1 MATDV
6 GVRIGVEGEREFRT
20 ALSAINSQIRN
31 LNSEMRNVV
40 SSFDGMEDAEQSA
53 AARSDVLNR
62 SIEATQQKITL
73 LSSQY
78 DKASARLNELGE
90 ALSRAQQEFGQNS
103 AQAARAQN
111 AYNNQVR
118 TVSELSRQ
126 INDANTDLN
135 RFQRELRDTGDA
147 ADDMGRALDDAG
159 DEASGLSDSFTGAF
173 AGGAISGVVESLIS
187 SVGELIESTE
197 EYRKIMGTLEVSSQA
212 AGYSTEETAETYKQL
227 YGIIGDDQ
235 AAATATANLQA
246 LGLSQEQ
253 LTTLTDGAIGAW
265 ATYGDSIPIDG
276 LAEAINETVKVGTV
290 TGTFADVLN
299 WAGTSEDDF
308 NAKLQATKDPAE
320 RAQIVLDELAR
331 QGLPQLA
338 DAYRETNDDIVS
350 TNEANLA
357 MNDSLADT
365 AEKLA
370 PIAAQIKEG
379 LASALEAL
387 QPAIQF
393 VIDNAGAFSAA
404 VAGIATALAAIK
416 IGGLITSIVTA
427 VQSLGSIGG
436 VIVAALGGPVTA
448 VIAAIAGIAA
458 ALITL
463 WNTSDGFR
471 NAVITAWEAIKN
483 AVSTVAEAIVA
494 FFTET
499 IPNAWNGIVEFF
511 SGMPEVF
518 SGVWETIK
526 GAFETGWNNI
536 AAFFTET
543 IPAWI
548 ASIGEWFNQLPY
560 KLGEA
565 LGNALLKVQE
575 WGANVKAF
583 VTETIPAVIENIRQ
597 WFSELPG
604 KIWEF
609 LQQAIQKIKDW
620 GAQTLTNAKTGATN
634 TLNAISSTIQ
644 QLPGK
649 IWTFLQQAVQ
659 KFVEWGSNMISTGKQ
674 KMGEVVN
681 AVVNTLKSIP
691 GKVVSIGSDIVKGL
705 WNGITDMAGWV
716 KGKIAGWC
724 GSFVEG
730 FKHALGIASPSRVM
744 RDEIGVMI
752 ARGLGLGLKK
762 GTPYV
767 ERMANRLSDAL
778 TKEIEKT
785 NAEIEKMQQAE
796 IQRQADQEL
805 KEYKK
810 QIAEKEKEL
819 AEAEGEARQNILD
832 QIAEL
837 EAQWNEKQL
846 EAARQA
852 EQDAANARLEELEKF
867 KEEYESAIEEIQKSQ
882 ESMTQKLKDYGD
894 LFEEVDG
901 KIELTDL
908 RDQID
913 QIREYGVAL
922 EELKDRGAP
931 DDLLAEVT
939 EMSVEDAVAYTQ
951 ALLDMTDQEYQD
963 YIHQWNRKQ
972 YEAQQIASQFYKSE
986 LAALDSEY
994 VQKVPET
1001 LSDLKDQLYS
1011 VGTNSAQGLANGL
1024 LDAKNV
1030 VVRAAITVASAA
1042 ATAMQKYSKIASP
1055 SKLMRDE
1062 VGRYLTEGVAV
1073 GMLDS
1078 IGQVRQAAQTVSDAA
1093 TSGMGGDLYGMTT
1106 PGTGLTVN
1114 VPPTDFS
1121 TILAELQS
1129 IRQAIQEGKILSVNG
1144 QKLTDVVTAGQRTK
1158 TIASG
1163 RTVIPV

>member
-147 ADDMGRALDDAG
+147 ADDMGRELRDSA
-159 DEASGLSDSFTGAF
+159 DEAGGFGSTLKNAI
-173 AGGAISGVVESLIS
+173 AGGGISGAVQRLI
-187 SVGELIESTE
+187 GNITQLIDETT

-212 AGYSTEETAETYKQL
+212 AGYTTEQTTQTFQRL
-227 YGIIGDDQ
+227 YGVLGDDQ
-235 AAATATANLQA
+235 TAATATANLQA
-246 LGLSQEQ
+246 LGLSQDQ
-253 LTTLTDGAIGAW
+253 LVSMTDGAIGAW
-265 ATYGDSIPIDG
+265 ARYGDSIPIDG
-276 LAEAINETVKVGTV
+276 LAEAINETVKTSTV

-299 WAGTSEDDF
+299 WAGTSEDEF
-308 NAKLQATKDPAE
+308 NAKLQAAATPAE
-320 RAQIVLDELAR
+320 RANIVLQELAN
-331 QGLPQLA
+331 QGLIQSA
-338 DAYRETNDDIVS
+338 EAWRNN
-350 TNEANLA
+350 NEALYEANIA
-357 MNDSLADT
+357 NNSLTDT
-365 AEKLA
+365 MSQFAEILS
-370 PIAAQIKEG
+370 PIVTTVKEG
-379 LASALEAL
+379 LNGVL
-387 QPAIQF
+387 QSVLGLVAVGQEGGI
-393 VIDNAGAFSAA
+393 GAVFEQITTSMSGFAQN
-404 VAGIATALAAIK
+404 LAANLP
-416 IGGLITSIVTA
+416 GLMEMGSEMLNSII
-427 VQSLGSIGG
+427 SG
-436 VIVAALGGPVTA
+436 V
-448 VIAAIAGIAA
+448 AA
-458 ALITL
+458 ALPGIVTSAGQIITSFL
-463 WNTSDGFR
+463 QGLTAGFPS
-471 NAVITAWEAIKN
+471 VIQNGVEMLNNLA
-483 AVSTVAEAIVA
+483 
-494 FFTET
+494 
-499 IPNAWNGIVEFF
+499 NGIVQ
-511 SGMPEVF
+511 S
-518 SGVWETIK
+518 
-526 GAFETGWNNI
+526 
-536 AAFFTET
+536 
-543 IPAWI
+543 IPALVAQLPQIISAFINFISSALPQIVNAGVDILLNLVNGIINSIPQLVSQIPQIITAFTSAI
-548 ASIGEWFNQLPY
+548 ASNLPKILQAGIEILLKLAEGIIKAIPQLVAQLPQIISAIIDG
-560 KLGEA
+560 L
-565 LGNALLKVQE
+565 NAL
-575 WGANVKAF
+575 
-583 VTETIPAVIENIRQ
+583 
-597 WFSELPG
+597 
-604 KIWEF
+604 
-609 LQQAIQKIKDW
+609 IQGIKDV
-620 GAQTLTNAKTGATN
+620 
-634 TLNAISSTIQ
+634 
-644 QLPGK
+644 GK
-649 IWTFLQQAVQ
+649 NIVQ
-659 KFVEWGSNMISTGKQ
+659 
-674 KMGEVVN
+674 
-681 AVVNTLKSIP
+681 
-691 GKVVSIGSDIVKGL
+691 GL
-705 WNGITDMAGWV
+705 WNGISSAAGWLKDKV
-716 KGKIAGWC
+716 GGWAKGLINSIK
-724 GSFVEG
+724 SK
-730 FKHALGIASPSRVM
+730 FKIASPSKLM

-819 AEAEGEARQNILD
+819 AEAEGEARQNILG

-963 YIHQWNRKQ
+963 YVHQWNRKQ

-1106 PGTGLTVN
+1106 PGAGLTVN

-1121 TILAELQS
+1121 AILTELQS

>member
-31 LNSEMRNVV
+31 LNSEMRNAV

-147 ADDMGRALDDAG
+147 AGDMGRELRDSA
-159 DEASGLSDSFTGAF
+159 DEA
-173 AGGAISGVVESLIS
+173 GGFGSTLKNAIVGGGISGAVQSLI
-187 SVGELIESTE
+187 GNITQLIDETT

-212 AGYSTEETAETYKQL
+212 AGYTTEQTTQTFQRL
-227 YGIIGDDQ
+227 YGVLGDDQ
-235 AAATATANLQA
+235 TAATATANLQA
-246 LGLSQEQ
+246 LGLSQTQ
-253 LTTLTDGAIGAW
+253 LTQLTDGAIGAW
-265 ATYGDSIPIDG
+265 AKYGDSIPIDG
-276 LAEAINETVKVGTV
+276 LAEGINETIKVSTV
-290 TGTFADVLN
+290 TGAFADVLN

-320 RAQIVLDELAR
+320 RANLVLQELAN
-331 QGLPQLA
+331 QGLMQSAEAWRNNNAAL
-338 DAYRETNDDIVS
+338 Y
-350 TNEANLA
+350 EANIA
-357 MNDSLADT
+357 NNSLTDT
-365 AEKLA
+365 MSQFAEILS
-370 PIAAQIKEG
+370 PIVTTVKEG
-379 LASALEAL
+379 LNGVL
-387 QPAIQF
+387 QSVLGLVAVGQEGGI
-393 VIDNAGAFSAA
+393 GAVFEQITTSMSGFAQN
-404 VAGIATALAAIK
+404 LAANLP
-416 IGGLITSIVTA
+416 GLMEMGSEMLNSII
-427 VQSLGSIGG
+427 SG
-436 VIVAALGGPVTA
+436 V
-448 VIAAIAGIAA
+448 AA
-458 ALITL
+458 ALPGIVTSAGQIITSFL
-463 WNTSDGFR
+463 QGLTAGFPSVIQNGVEMLNNLANGIIQSIPALVAQLPQIISAFINFIYSALPQIV
-471 NAVITAWEAIKN
+471 NAGVDILLNLVNGIINSIPQLVSQIPQIITALTSA
-483 AVSTVAEAIVA
+483 
-494 FFTET
+494 
-499 IPNAWNGIVEFF
+499 
-511 SGMPEVF
+511 
-518 SGVWETIK
+518 
-526 GAFETGWNNI
+526 
-536 AAFFTET
+536 
-543 IPAWI
+543 I
-548 ASIGEWFNQLPY
+548 ASNLPKILQAGIKILLKLAEGIIKAIPQLVAQLPQIISAIIDG
-560 KLGEA
+560 L
-565 LGNALLKVQE
+565 NAL
-575 WGANVKAF
+575 
-583 VTETIPAVIENIRQ
+583 
-597 WFSELPG
+597 
-604 KIWEF
+604 
-609 LQQAIQKIKDW
+609 IQGIKDV
-620 GAQTLTNAKTGATN
+620 
-634 TLNAISSTIQ
+634 
-644 QLPGK
+644 GK
-649 IWTFLQQAVQ
+649 NIVQ
-659 KFVEWGSNMISTGKQ
+659 
-674 KMGEVVN
+674 
-681 AVVNTLKSIP
+681 
-691 GKVVSIGSDIVKGL
+691 GL
-705 WNGITDMAGWV
+705 WNGISSAAGWLKDKV
-716 KGKIAGWC
+716 GGWAS
-724 GSFVEG
+724 GLINSIKSK
-730 FKHALGIASPSRVM
+730 FKIASPSKLM

-1106 PGTGLTVN
+1106 PGAGLTVN

-1121 TILAELQS
+1121 AILAELQS

>member
-147 ADDMGRALDDAG
+147 ADDMGRELRDSA
-159 DEASGLSDSFTGAF
+159 DEA
-173 AGGAISGVVESLIS
+173 GGFGSTLKNAIVGGGISGAVQSLI
-187 SVGELIESTE
+187 GNITQLIDETT

-212 AGYSTEETAETYKQL
+212 AGYTTEQTTQTFQRL
-227 YGIIGDDQ
+227 YGVLGDDQ
-235 AAATATANLQA
+235 TAATATANLQA
-246 LGLSQEQ
+246 LGLSQDQ
-253 LTTLTDGAIGAW
+253 LVSMTDGAIGAW
-265 ATYGDSIPIDG
+265 ARYGDSIPIDG
-276 LAEAINETVKVGTV
+276 LAEAINETVKTSTV

-299 WAGTSEDDF
+299 WAGTSEDEF
-308 NAKLQATKDPAE
+308 NAKLQAAATPAE
-320 RAQIVLDELAR
+320 RANIVLQELAN
-331 QGLPQLA
+331 QGLIQSA
-338 DAYRETNDDIVS
+338 EAWRNN
-350 TNEANLA
+350 NEALYEANIA
-357 MNDSLADT
+357 NNSLTDT
-365 AEKLA
+365 MSQFAEILS
-370 PIAAQIKEG
+370 PIVTTVKEG
-379 LASALEAL
+379 LNGVL
-387 QPAIQF
+387 QSVLGLVAVGQEGGI
-393 VIDNAGAFSAA
+393 GAVFEQITTSMSGFAQN
-404 VAGIATALAAIK
+404 LAANLP
-416 IGGLITSIVTA
+416 GLMEMGSEMLNSII
-427 VQSLGSIGG
+427 SG
-436 VIVAALGGPVTA
+436 V
-448 VIAAIAGIAA
+448 AA
-458 ALITL
+458 ALPGIVTSAGQIITSFL
-463 WNTSDGFR
+463 QGLTAGFPSVIQNGVEMLNNLANGIIQSIPALVAQLPQIISAFINFISSALPQIV
-471 NAVITAWEAIKN
+471 NAGVDILLNLVNGIINSIPRLVSQIPQIITA
-483 AVSTVAEAIVA
+483 
-494 FFTET
+494 FTS
-499 IPNAWNGIVEFF
+499 A
-511 SGMPEVF
+511 
-518 SGVWETIK
+518 
-526 GAFETGWNNI
+526 
-536 AAFFTET
+536 
-543 IPAWI
+543 I
-548 ASIGEWFNQLPY
+548 ASNLPKILQAGIEILLKLAEGIIKAIPQLVAQLPQIISAIIDG
-560 KLGEA
+560 L
-565 LGNALLKVQE
+565 NAL
-575 WGANVKAF
+575 
-583 VTETIPAVIENIRQ
+583 
-597 WFSELPG
+597 
-604 KIWEF
+604 
-609 LQQAIQKIKDW
+609 IQGIKDV
-620 GAQTLTNAKTGATN
+620 
-634 TLNAISSTIQ
+634 
-644 QLPGK
+644 GK
-649 IWTFLQQAVQ
+649 NIVQ
-659 KFVEWGSNMISTGKQ
+659 
-674 KMGEVVN
+674 
-681 AVVNTLKSIP
+681 
-691 GKVVSIGSDIVKGL
+691 GL
-705 WNGITDMAGWV
+705 WNGISSAAGWLKDKV
-716 KGKIAGWC
+716 GGWAS
-724 GSFVEG
+724 GLINSIKSK
-730 FKHALGIASPSRVM
+730 FKIASPSKLM

-1106 PGTGLTVN
+1106 PGAGLTVN

-1121 TILAELQS
+1121 AILAELQS

>member
-111 AYNNQVR
+111 AYNNQAR

-147 ADDMGRALDDAG
+147 ADDMGRELRDSA
-159 DEASGLSDSFTGAF
+159 DEA
-173 AGGAISGVVESLIS
+173 GGFGSTLKNAIVGGGISGAVQSLI
-187 SVGELIESTE
+187 GNITQLIDETT

-212 AGYSTEETAETYKQL
+212 AGYTTEQTTQTFQRL
-227 YGIIGDDQ
+227 YGVLGDDQ
-235 AAATATANLQA
+235 TAATATANLQA
-246 LGLSQEQ
+246 LGLSQTQ
-253 LTTLTDGAIGAW
+253 LTQLTDGAIGAW
-265 ATYGDSIPIDG
+265 AKYGDSIPIDG
-276 LAEAINETVKVGTV
+276 LAEGINETVKVGTV
-290 TGTFADVLN
+290 TGAFADVLN

-320 RAQIVLDELAR
+320 RANLVLQELAN
-331 QGLPQLA
+331 QGLMQSAEAWRNNNAAL
-338 DAYRETNDDIVS
+338 Y
-350 TNEANLA
+350 EANIA
-357 MNDSLADT
+357 NNSLTDT
-365 AEKLA
+365 MSQFAEILS
-370 PIAAQIKEG
+370 PIVTTVKEG
-379 LASALEAL
+379 LNGVL
-387 QPAIQF
+387 QSVLGLVAVGQEGGI
-393 VIDNAGAFSAA
+393 GAVFEQITTSMSGFAQN
-404 VAGIATALAAIK
+404 LAANLP
-416 IGGLITSIVTA
+416 GLMEMGSEMLNSII
-427 VQSLGSIGG
+427 SG
-436 VIVAALGGPVTA
+436 V
-448 VIAAIAGIAA
+448 AA
-458 ALITL
+458 ALPGIVTSAGQIITSFL
-463 WNTSDGFR
+463 QGLTAGFPSVIQNGVEMLNNLANGIIQSIPALVAQLPQIISAFINFISSALPQIV
-471 NAVITAWEAIKN
+471 NAGVDILLNLVNGIINSIPQLVSQIPQIITA
-483 AVSTVAEAIVA
+483 
-494 FFTET
+494 FTS
-499 IPNAWNGIVEFF
+499 A
-511 SGMPEVF
+511 
-518 SGVWETIK
+518 
-526 GAFETGWNNI
+526 
-536 AAFFTET
+536 
-543 IPAWI
+543 I
-548 ASIGEWFNQLPY
+548 ASNLPKILQAGIEILLKLAEGIIKAIPQLVAQLPQIISAIIDG
-560 KLGEA
+560 L
-565 LGNALLKVQE
+565 NAL
-575 WGANVKAF
+575 
-583 VTETIPAVIENIRQ
+583 
-597 WFSELPG
+597 
-604 KIWEF
+604 
-609 LQQAIQKIKDW
+609 IQGIKDV
-620 GAQTLTNAKTGATN
+620 
-634 TLNAISSTIQ
+634 
-644 QLPGK
+644 GK
-649 IWTFLQQAVQ
+649 NIVQ
-659 KFVEWGSNMISTGKQ
+659 
-674 KMGEVVN
+674 
-681 AVVNTLKSIP
+681 
-691 GKVVSIGSDIVKGL
+691 GL
-705 WNGITDMAGWV
+705 WNGISSAAGWLKDKV
-716 KGKIAGWC
+716 GGWAKGLINSIK
-724 GSFVEG
+724 SK
-730 FKHALGIASPSRVM
+730 FKIASPSKLM

-1121 TILAELQS
+1121 AILAELQS

>member
-111 AYNNQVR
+111 AYNNQAR

-147 ADDMGRALDDAG
+147 ADDMGRELRDSA
-159 DEASGLSDSFTGAF
+159 DEAGGFGSTLKNAI
-173 AGGAISGVVESLIS
+173 AGGGISGAVQRLI
-187 SVGELIESTE
+187 GNITQLIDETT

-212 AGYSTEETAETYKQL
+212 AGYTTEQTTQTFQRL
-227 YGIIGDDQ
+227 YGVLGDDQ
-235 AAATATANLQA
+235 TAATATANLQA
-246 LGLSQEQ
+246 LGLSQDQ
-253 LTTLTDGAIGAW
+253 LVSMTDGAIGAW
-265 ATYGDSIPIDG
+265 ARYGDSIPIDG
-276 LAEAINETVKVGTV
+276 LAEAINETVKTSTV

-299 WAGTSEDDF
+299 WAGTSEDEF
-308 NAKLQATKDPAE
+308 NAKLQAAATPAE
-320 RAQIVLDELAR
+320 RANIVLQELAN
-331 QGLPQLA
+331 QGLIQSA
-338 DAYRETNDDIVS
+338 EAWRNN
-350 TNEANLA
+350 NEALYEANIA
-357 MNDSLADT
+357 NNSLTDT
-365 AEKLA
+365 MSQFAEILS
-370 PIAAQIKEG
+370 PIVTTVKEG
-379 LASALEAL
+379 LNGVL
-387 QPAIQF
+387 QSVLGLVAVGQEGGI
-393 VIDNAGAFSAA
+393 GAVFEQITTSMSGFAQN
-404 VAGIATALAAIK
+404 LAANLP
-416 IGGLITSIVTA
+416 GLMEMGSEMLNSII
-427 VQSLGSIGG
+427 SG
-436 VIVAALGGPVTA
+436 V
-448 VIAAIAGIAA
+448 AA
-458 ALITL
+458 ALPGIVTSAGQIITSFL
-463 WNTSDGFR
+463 QGLTAGFPSVIQNGVEMLNNLANGIIQSIPALVAQLPQIISAFINFISSALPQIV
-471 NAVITAWEAIKN
+471 NAGVDILLNLVNGIINSIPQLVSQIPQIITA
-483 AVSTVAEAIVA
+483 
-494 FFTET
+494 FTS
-499 IPNAWNGIVEFF
+499 A
-511 SGMPEVF
+511 
-518 SGVWETIK
+518 
-526 GAFETGWNNI
+526 
-536 AAFFTET
+536 
-543 IPAWI
+543 I
-548 ASIGEWFNQLPY
+548 ASNLPKILQAGIEILLKLAEGIIKAIPQLVAQLPQIISAIIDG
-560 KLGEA
+560 L
-565 LGNALLKVQE
+565 NAL
-575 WGANVKAF
+575 
-583 VTETIPAVIENIRQ
+583 
-597 WFSELPG
+597 
-604 KIWEF
+604 
-609 LQQAIQKIKDW
+609 IQGIKDVGKNIVQGLW
-620 GAQTLTNAKTGATN
+620 SG
-634 TLNAISSTIQ
+634 ISS
-644 QLPGK
+644 
-649 IWTFLQQAVQ
+649 A
-659 KFVEWGSNMISTGKQ
+659 
-674 KMGEVVN
+674 
-681 AVVNTLKSIP
+681 
-691 GKVVSIGSDIVKGL
+691 
-705 WNGITDMAGWV
+705 AGWLKNKV
-716 KGKIAGWC
+716 GGWAS
-724 GSFVEG
+724 GLINSIKSK
-730 FKHALGIASPSRVM
+730 FKIASPSKLM

-1106 PGTGLTVN
+1106 PGAGLTVN

>member
-1 MATDV
+1 MPTDV

-147 ADDMGRALDDAG
+147 ADDMGRELRDSA
-159 DEASGLSDSFTGAF
+159 DEA
-173 AGGAISGVVESLIS
+173 GGFGSTLKNAIVGGGISGAVQRLI
-187 SVGELIESTE
+187 GNITQLIDETT

-212 AGYSTEETAETYKQL
+212 AGYTTEQTTQTFQRL
-227 YGIIGDDQ
+227 YGVLGDDQ
-235 AAATATANLQA
+235 TAATATANLQA
-246 LGLSQEQ
+246 LGLSQDQ
-253 LTTLTDGAIGAW
+253 LVSMTDGAIGAW
-265 ATYGDSIPIDG
+265 ARYGDSIPIDG

-320 RAQIVLDELAR
+320 RANLVLQELAN
-331 QGLPQLA
+331 QGLMQSAEAWRNNNAAL
-338 DAYRETNDDIVS
+338 Y
-350 TNEANLA
+350 EANIA
-357 MNDSLADT
+357 NNSLTDT
-365 AEKLA
+365 MSQFAEILS
-370 PIAAQIKEG
+370 PIVTTVKEG
-379 LASALEAL
+379 LNGVLQSVLGLVAVGQEGGIGAVFEQITTSMSGFAQNLAANLPGLMEMGSEMLNSIISGVAAALPGIVTSAGQIITSFLQGLTAGFPSVIQNGVEMLNNLANGIIQSIPALVAQLPQIISAFINFISSALP
-387 QPAIQF
+387 QI
-393 VIDNAGAFSAA
+393 VNAGADILLNLVNGIINSIPQLVSQIPQIITAFTSAIA
-404 VAGIATALAAIK
+404 SNLPKILQAGIEILLKLAE
-416 IGGLITSIVTA
+416 
-427 VQSLGSIGG
+427 GSIGA
-436 VIVAALGGPVTA
+436 IPKLVAQLPQ
-448 VIAAIAGIAA
+448 IISAIINGLN
-458 ALITL
+458 ALIQ
-463 WNTSDGFR
+463 G
-471 NAVITAWEAIKN
+471 
-483 AVSTVAEAIVA
+483 
-494 FFTET
+494 
-499 IPNAWNGIVEFF
+499 
-511 SGMPEVF
+511 
-518 SGVWETIK
+518 
-526 GAFETGWNNI
+526 
-536 AAFFTET
+536 
-543 IPAWI
+543 
-548 ASIGEWFNQLPY
+548 
-560 KLGEA
+560 
-565 LGNALLKVQE
+565 
-575 WGANVKAF
+575 
-583 VTETIPAVIENIRQ
+583 
-597 WFSELPG
+597 
-604 KIWEF
+604 
-609 LQQAIQKIKDW
+609 IKDV
-620 GAQTLTNAKTGATN
+620 
-634 TLNAISSTIQ
+634 
-644 QLPGK
+644 GK
-649 IWTFLQQAVQ
+649 NIVQ
-659 KFVEWGSNMISTGKQ
+659 
-674 KMGEVVN
+674 
-681 AVVNTLKSIP
+681 
-691 GKVVSIGSDIVKGL
+691 GL
-705 WNGITDMAGWV
+705 WNGISSAAGWLKDKV
-716 KGKIAGWC
+716 GGWAKGLINSIK
-724 GSFVEG
+724 SK
-730 FKHALGIASPSRVM
+730 FKIASPSKLM

-819 AEAEGEARQNILD
+819 AEAEGEARQNILG

-1106 PGTGLTVN
+1106 PGAGLTVN

-1121 TILAELQS
+1121 AILAELQS

>member
-147 ADDMGRALDDAG
+147 ADDMGRELRDSA
-159 DEASGLSDSFTGAF
+159 DEAGGFGSTLKNAI
-173 AGGAISGVVESLIS
+173 AGGGISGAVQRLI
-187 SVGELIESTE
+187 GNITQLIDETT

-212 AGYSTEETAETYKQL
+212 AGYTTEQTTQTFQRL
-227 YGIIGDDQ
+227 YGVLGDDQ
-235 AAATATANLQA
+235 TAATATANLQA
-246 LGLSQEQ
+246 LGLSQDQ
-253 LTTLTDGAIGAW
+253 LVSMTDGAIGAW
-265 ATYGDSIPIDG
+265 ARYGDSIPIDG
-276 LAEAINETVKVGTV
+276 LAEAINETVKTSTV

-299 WAGTSEDDF
+299 WAGTSEDEF
-308 NAKLQATKDPAE
+308 NAKLQAAATPAE
-320 RAQIVLDELAR
+320 RANIVLQELAN
-331 QGLPQLA
+331 QGLIQSA
-338 DAYRETNDDIVS
+338 EAWRNN
-350 TNEANLA
+350 NEALYEANIA
-357 MNDSLADT
+357 NNSLTDT
-365 AEKLA
+365 MSQFAEILS
-370 PIAAQIKEG
+370 PIVTTVKEG
-379 LASALEAL
+379 LNGVL
-387 QPAIQF
+387 QSVLGLVAVGQEGGI
-393 VIDNAGAFSAA
+393 GAVFEQITTSMSGFAQN
-404 VAGIATALAAIK
+404 LAANLP
-416 IGGLITSIVTA
+416 GLMEMGSEMLNSII
-427 VQSLGSIGG
+427 SG
-436 VIVAALGGPVTA
+436 V
-448 VIAAIAGIAA
+448 AA
-458 ALITL
+458 ALPGIVTSAGQIITSFL
-463 WNTSDGFR
+463 QGLTAGFPSVIQNGVEMLNNLANGIIQSIPALVAQLPQIISAFINFISSALPQIV
-471 NAVITAWEAIKN
+471 NAGVDILLNLVNGIINSIPQLVSQIPQIITA
-483 AVSTVAEAIVA
+483 
-494 FFTET
+494 FTS
-499 IPNAWNGIVEFF
+499 A
-511 SGMPEVF
+511 
-518 SGVWETIK
+518 
-526 GAFETGWNNI
+526 
-536 AAFFTET
+536 
-543 IPAWI
+543 I
-548 ASIGEWFNQLPY
+548 ASNLPKILQAGIEILLKLAEGIIGAIPKLVAQLPQIISAIING
-560 KLGEA
+560 L
-565 LGNALLKVQE
+565 NAL
-575 WGANVKAF
+575 
-583 VTETIPAVIENIRQ
+583 
-597 WFSELPG
+597 
-604 KIWEF
+604 
-609 LQQAIQKIKDW
+609 IQGIKDV
-620 GAQTLTNAKTGATN
+620 
-634 TLNAISSTIQ
+634 
-644 QLPGK
+644 GK
-649 IWTFLQQAVQ
+649 NIVQ
-659 KFVEWGSNMISTGKQ
+659 
-674 KMGEVVN
+674 
-681 AVVNTLKSIP
+681 
-691 GKVVSIGSDIVKGL
+691 GL
-705 WNGITDMAGWV
+705 WNGISSAAGWLKDKV
-716 KGKIAGWC
+716 AGWAS
-724 GSFVEG
+724 GLINSIKSK
-730 FKHALGIASPSRVM
+730 FKIASPSKLM

-819 AEAEGEARQNILD
+819 AEAEGEARQNILG

-1106 PGTGLTVN
+1106 PGAGLTVN

-1121 TILAELQS
+1121 AILTELQS

>member
-147 ADDMGRALDDAG
+147 ADDMGRELRDSA
-159 DEASGLSDSFTGAF
+159 DEAGGFGSTLKNAI
-173 AGGAISGVVESLIS
+173 AGGGISGAVQRLI
-187 SVGELIESTE
+187 GNITQLIDETT

-212 AGYSTEETAETYKQL
+212 AGYTTEQTTQTFQRL
-227 YGIIGDDQ
+227 YGVLGDDQ
-235 AAATATANLQA
+235 TAATATANLQA
-246 LGLSQEQ
+246 LGLSQTQ
-253 LTTLTDGAIGAW
+253 LTQLTDGAIGAW
-265 ATYGDSIPIDG
+265 AKYGDSIPIDG
-276 LAEAINETVKVGTV
+276 LAEAINETVKTSTV

-299 WAGTSEDDF
+299 WAGTSEDEF
-308 NAKLQATKDPAE
+308 NAKLQAAATPAE
-320 RAQIVLDELAR
+320 RANIVLQELAN
-331 QGLPQLA
+331 QGLIQSA
-338 DAYRETNDDIVS
+338 EAWRNN
-350 TNEANLA
+350 NEALYEANIA
-357 MNDSLADT
+357 NNSLTDT
-365 AEKLA
+365 MSRFAEILS
-370 PIAAQIKEG
+370 PIVTTVKEG
-379 LASALEAL
+379 LNGVL
-387 QPAIQF
+387 QSVLGLVAVGQEGGI
-393 VIDNAGAFSAA
+393 GAVFEQITTSMSGFAQN
-404 VAGIATALAAIK
+404 LAANLP
-416 IGGLITSIVTA
+416 GLMEMGSEMLNSII
-427 VQSLGSIGG
+427 SG
-436 VIVAALGGPVTA
+436 V
-448 VIAAIAGIAA
+448 AA
-458 ALITL
+458 ALPGIVTSAGQIITSFL
-463 WNTSDGFR
+463 QGLTAGFPSVIQNGVEMLNNLANGIIQSIPALVAQLPQIISAFINFISSALPQIV
-471 NAVITAWEAIKN
+471 NAGVDILLNLVNGIINSIPQLVSQIPQIITA
-483 AVSTVAEAIVA
+483 
-494 FFTET
+494 FTS
-499 IPNAWNGIVEFF
+499 A
-511 SGMPEVF
+511 
-518 SGVWETIK
+518 
-526 GAFETGWNNI
+526 
-536 AAFFTET
+536 
-543 IPAWI
+543 I
-548 ASIGEWFNQLPY
+548 ASNLPKILQAGIKILLKLAEGIIKAIPQLVAQLPQIISAIIDG
-560 KLGEA
+560 L
-565 LGNALLKVQE
+565 NAL
-575 WGANVKAF
+575 
-583 VTETIPAVIENIRQ
+583 
-597 WFSELPG
+597 
-604 KIWEF
+604 
-609 LQQAIQKIKDW
+609 IQGIKDV
-620 GAQTLTNAKTGATN
+620 
-634 TLNAISSTIQ
+634 
-644 QLPGK
+644 GK
-649 IWTFLQQAVQ
+649 NIVQ
-659 KFVEWGSNMISTGKQ
+659 
-674 KMGEVVN
+674 
-681 AVVNTLKSIP
+681 
-691 GKVVSIGSDIVKGL
+691 GL
-705 WNGITDMAGWV
+705 WNGISSAAGWLKDKV
-716 KGKIAGWC
+716 GGWAN
-724 GSFVEG
+724 GLINSIKSK
-730 FKHALGIASPSRVM
+730 FKIASPSKRM

-922 EELKDRGAP
+922 EELKGRGAP

-1106 PGTGLTVN
+1106 PGAGLTVN

-1121 TILAELQS
+1121 AILAELQS